1 MLRRKKKVEFR
12 YYEIPENE
20 IVLALLGEDWIREY
34 GNDIDS
40 LHFHNYLEVGYC
52 HEGNGRVTIDNQIHP
67 YKTNMFSIIPPN
79 MCHIT
84 NSECGTKSYWEWMYF
99 DIEQYLSNIYKD
111 DTAFVQRLLTRIY
124 RRAYLLQSKDYPV
137 LENVIQSIIREMEKK
152 DKYYQE
158 SVKGFM
164 QVFIVELLRLDGNEE
179 KSKTRKQKAMQIS
192 GALDYIRENYFE
204 DIKIV
209 QLAAACNMSESNFRR
224 IFEEAMCMKPVE
236 YINMIRVQKA
246 CEFIK
251 KSPLSMSDIA
261 YKVGFSAASTF
272 NRNFRKVL
280 GTSPYQWKQSE
291 ENLEGKLLN
300 FRISAKK
307 GW

>member
-20 IVLALLGEDWIREY
+20 NVLALLGEDWIREY

-40 LHFHNYLEVGYC
+40 LHFHNFLEVGYC
-52 HEGNGRVTIDNQIHP
+52 HEGSGRVTLDNQICSF
-67 YKTNMFSIIPPN
+67 KSNMFSIIPPN
-79 MCHIT
+79 MCHTT
-84 NSECGTKSYWEWMYF
+84 NSDLGTKSYWEWMYF
-99 DIEQYLSNIYKD
+99 DVEQYLNNIYKED
-111 DTAFVQRLLTRIY
+111 EAFVQRLLTRIY
-124 RRAYLLQSKDYPV
+124 RRAYLLQGKDYPV
-137 LENVIQSIIREMEKK
+137 LDNAMQNIIREMQKK

-164 QVFIVELLRLDGNEE
+164 HVFIVELLRLDGCEE
-179 KSKTRKQKAMQIS
+179 ESKTRKQKAMQIS
-192 GALDYIRENYFE
+192 DALDYIKENYFE
-204 DIKIV
+204 EIKIG
-209 QLAAACNMSESNFRR
+209 QLAEACNMSESNFRR
-224 IFEEAMCMKPVE
+224 VFEEAMCMKPVE
-236 YINMIRVQKA
+236 YINLIRVQKA

-251 KSPLSMSDIA
+251 KSQLSMSDVA
-261 YKVGFSAASTF
+261 YKVGFSTASTF
-272 NRNFRKVL
+272 NRNFKRML

-300 FRISAKK
+300 FKISAKK